1 MTLATRKAIELSE
14 KAAALNARFE
24 TLSTGQILDQILH
37 GRVAGR
43 AAVLSSFGAEAA
55 VLLKL
60 VADKEPTTPVVF
72 LETRKHFPETLG
84 YVDDLMDS
92 LGLTTLVRVR
102 PSPGQIAAS
111 DPNGDL
117 NASDPDRC
125 CYVRKTLPMIGALK
139 NYDCVLTGRKRF
151 QTDDR
156 KGMDFAE
163 VQQTWL
169 RINPIADW
177 TQDAIDAFLSDHDLA
192 RHPLIA
198 QGYASIGCAP
208 CTLPSEN
215 RDGRWADQTKTE
227 CGIHLHGS
235 DDPSPNSDAQTS
247 ATDPS
252 LKP

>member
-14 KAAALNARFE
+14 KAAKLNARFDAL
-24 TLSTGQILDQILH
+24 TTGQILDQILH
-37 GRVAGR
+37 GRAAGC

-60 VADKEPTTPVVF
+60 VADKEPTTPIVF
-72 LETRKHFPETLG
+72 LETRKHFPETLD

-102 PSPGQIAAS
+102 PSPSQINAA
-111 DPNGDL
+111 DPAGDL
-117 NASDPDRC
+117 HIWDSDRC
-125 CYVRKTLPMIGALK
+125 CYIRKTLPMVGVLK

-151 QTDDR
+151 QTEER
-156 KGMDFAE
+156 KGMDYVE
-163 VQQTWL
+163 VQQSWL

-177 TQDAIDAFLSDHDLA
+177 TQDAIDSFLTDHGLA

-235 DDPSPNSDAQTS
+235 DARS
-247 ATDPS
+247 APGEGA
-252 LKP
+252 KPEPDGKHAS